1 MEIRF
6 KIKDEILRYL
16 GYRGQT
22 IDVVIDRMIDDT
34 IEEIKCLIKER
45 YVYKTFNICKE
56 EDGFYLKETD
66 FYLPGEDIKDHLKN
80 SDTCILMSATLG
92 HDVDTKIRYY
102 EKIDMTKALIFDAAA
117 TAFIEEFCDR
127 VCKEIEYSLKDT
139 NKVLTSRYSPGYG
152 DFSIGVQQEF
162 LSVLGCQKSIGLTAS
177 SNSILIPRKSVTA
190 ILGVIE
196 KHEKEKSRSCNDCN
210 KYSTCAFSIGGEV
223 CGY

>member
-1 MEIRF
+1 MEIKF

-16 GYRGQT
+16 GYRGQI
-22 IDVVIDRMIDDT
+22 IDPVIDKMIDDT

-56 EDGFYLKETD
+56 EDRLYLKETD
-66 FYLPGEDIKDHLKN
+66 FYLLGEGIRDHLKN
-80 SDTCILMSATLG
+80 SNTCILMSSTLG

-102 EKIDMTKALIFDAAA
+102 EKIDITKALILDAAA
-117 TAFIEEFCDR
+117 TAFIEELCDR
-127 VCKEIEYSLKDT
+127 ICEDIELNLKD

-152 DFSIGVQQEF
+152 DLPIGVQQEF
-162 LSVLGCQKSIGLTAS
+162 LSVLGSQKTIGLTAS

-196 KHEKEKSRSCNDCN
+196 KHKNKKLNSCTDCN
-210 KYSTCAFSIGGEV
+210 KYSTCAFSRGGKG